1 MNDSHARRIKEGAVL
16 TAIFAV
22 LLSVT
27 VYVPPLGSIIQLVLV
42 FPYIIYSS
50 KYSFKS
56 SLLMIAAGIGASAIV
71 GTAAAIPFAFA
82 FSTAGVLMG
91 WMIKENKSKLLIFI
105 SSTLIFIFHVLLF
118 YVGSILLL
126 GINLI
131 DDLFNALN
139 EFFQEFIS
147 QSEAAGVDV
156 ADLSEQWTGYIGTL
170 ELLMPT
176 WIVATVAVWTW
187 LILLINF
194 PLAKR
199 FSVKVPRF
207 NPFHELSFPKSVI
220 WYYLIVLIL
229 ALVSAPDEGTTFA
242 FALLNLQAGLELIML
257 VQGLS
262 FIHFWGHLKG
272 WGKGRLILFT
282 IIGMMLNPFTRILGI
297 IDLGF
302 DLRER
307 LRSNGK

>member
-1 MNDSHARRIKEGAVL
+1 MNDSHARRITEGAVL
-16 TAIFAV
+16 TAIFAILV
-22 LLSVT
+22 SVT
-27 VYVPPLGSIIQLVLV
+27 VYLPPLGSIIQLVLV

-50 KYSFKS
+50 KYSLKS
-56 SLLMIAAGIGASAIV
+56 SLIMIAAGIGASGIIGSV
-71 GTAAAIPFAFA
+71 AAIPVAFA
-82 FSTAGVLMG
+82 FSTTGALIG
-91 WMIKENKSKLLIFI
+91 WLIKENKSKLVIFI
-105 SSTLIFIFHVLLF
+105 SATLTFVFHMLLL

-131 DDLFNALN
+131 DDMFDVMNQS
-139 EFFQEFIS
+139 FQEFVS

-156 ADLSEQWTGYIGTL
+156 SELSEQWTGYIGVMEML
-170 ELLMPT
+170 VPT
-176 WIVATVAVWTW
+176 WLVTGVALWTW
-187 LILLINF
+187 LIMLISF

-220 WYYLIVLIL
+220 WYYLIVLIT
-229 ALVSAPDEGTTFA
+229 ALVSAPDEGSTFA
-242 FALLNLQAGLELIML
+242 FALINLQAALELVMVL
-257 VQGLS
+257 QGLS

-272 WGKGRLILFT
+272 WGKGRIILFT
-282 IIGMMLNPFTRILGI
+282 VIGIILNPFTRILGI

-307 LRSNGK
+307 LQTKGK

>member
-1 MNDSHARRIKEGAVL
+1 MNDSLARRITEGAVL
-16 TAIFAV
+16 TAIFA
-22 LLSVT
+22 LLVSVT
-27 VYVPPLGSIIQLVLV
+27 VYLPPLGLIIHLVLV

-50 KYSFKS
+50 KYSLKS
-56 SLLMIAAGIGASAIV
+56 SLLMVAAGIGASAIV
-71 GTAAAIPFAFA
+71 SSVAAIPFAFA

-91 WMIKENKSKLLIFI
+91 WMIKENKSKLLILV
-105 SSTLIFIFHVLLF
+105 SSTLIFVFYILLF
-118 YVGSILLL
+118 YVGSILFL

-131 DDLFNALN
+131 DDLLYALN
-139 EFFQEFIS
+139 ESFQGFIS

-156 ADLSEQWTGYIGTL
+156 SDLSEQWTSYIGTL

-176 WIVATVAVWTW
+176 WLVATVAVWTW

-220 WYYLIVLIL
+220 WYYLIVLII
-229 ALVSAPDEGTTFA
+229 ALISMPDEGTTFA
-242 FALLNLQAGLELIML
+242 FALLNLQAGLELIMV

-272 WGKGRLILFT
+272 WGRGRLILFT
-282 IIGMMLNPFTRILGI
+282 VIGIMLNPFTRIVGI